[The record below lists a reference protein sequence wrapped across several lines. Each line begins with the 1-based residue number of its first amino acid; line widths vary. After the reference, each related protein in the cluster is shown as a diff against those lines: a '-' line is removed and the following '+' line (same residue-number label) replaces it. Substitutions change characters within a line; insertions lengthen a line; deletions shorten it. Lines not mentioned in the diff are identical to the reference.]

1 MITTAAL
8 SQTHRDAARDLLDTV
23 TAHDGTAPL
32 DEAARLAVTG
42 GDAHHLLIEHEP
54 TGETDG
60 DRLLGY
66 ASVLTDGTIQ
76 GMVHPAH
83 RRWRGHGT
91 ALLRAALD
99 LHDEPGVWAHGA
111 LEGSLAFLAAAG
123 LQETR
128 RLLTLHRP
136 LDADH
141 PLAPV
146 PAPRLEGLHLDA
158 FDADRDADRWVQV
171 NAHAFADHPEQGA
184 LTRADLDQRMA
195 EPWFDPEDMV
205 VARDRGRAGRLRLDQ
220 ARGARAGREGR
231 RRVDGCPSGGRRA
244 VGRGDLRG
252 RDRPLVQGHGM
263 AGFLLAA
270 ALDRLRTA
278 DVPGVELYVEADNAP
293 ALRLYGELGFRRLG
307 SRRADASDR
316 EGLIDARCPRQA
328 APRARRR
335 CPHLA

>member
-1 MITTAAL
+1 
-8 SQTHRDAARDLLDTV
+8 DAARDLLDTV
-23 TAHDGTAPL
+23 TAHDGVAPL
-32 DEAARLAVTG
+32 DEAARLAVAG
-42 GDAHHLLIEHEP
+42 GDAHHLLLEHEP
-54 TGETDG
+54 TGEADG

-66 ASVLTDGTIQ
+66 ASVLTDGTVQ

-83 RRWRGHGT
+83 RRRGHGT
-91 ALLRAALD
+91 ALLQAALD

-171 NAHAFADHPEQGA
+171 NALAFADHPEQGA

-195 EPWFDPEDMV
+195 EPWFDAQDMV
-205 VARDRGRAGRLRLDQ
+205 VARYEGELVGFVWIKREAPEQ
-220 ARGARAGREGR
+220 AAKGGAEPT
-231 RRVDGCPSGGRRA
+231 DIQPSDA
-244 VGRGDLRG
+244 EIYVVATD
-252 RDRPLVQGHGM
+252 PSVQGQGV

-270 ALDRLRTA
+270 ALERLRTA

-293 ALRLYGELGFRRLG
+293 ALRLYENWGFVVSGRDVQMRPTG
-307 SRRADASDR
+307 K
-316 EGLIDARCPRQA
+316 G
-328 APRARRR
+328 
-335 CPHLA
+335 